1 MKQNFIKF
9 RKESVQLASVY
20 ASATSCNLGAEDI
33 SEGTLVIGTYDEGNY
48 LAMGW
53 LRGMTRD
60 KQTGIILYEIVNAV
74 EDGVAQF
81 IKGARRV
88 NAYSVPVLAA
98 RYEGATNPFIG
109 RASAC
114 NGEKATLCTDSSIDV
129 VSTEFIYRL
138 EPLFKE
144 TN

>member
-20 ASATSCNLGAEDI
+20 ASATGCNLGAEDI
-33 SEGTLVIGTYDEGNY
+33 SEGTLVIGTYAEGNY

-53 LRGMTRD
+53 LRGITRD
-60 KQTGIILYEIVNAV
+60 NQTGIILYEIVNAV
-74 EDGVAQF
+74 EDEVAQF

-88 NAYSVPVLAA
+88 NSNSVPVLAA
-98 RYEGATNPFIG
+98 SYEGATTPFIG

-114 NGEKATLCTDSSIDV
+114 NGEKAMLCTGDCTDV

>member
-1 MKQNFIKF
+1 MKQNFIEF
-9 RKESVQLASVY
+9 RKESVQLANVY
-20 ASATSCNLGAEDI
+20 ASASGCNLDAEDI
-33 SEGTLVIGTYDEGNY
+33 AKGTLVIGTYDEGNY

-60 KQTGIILYEIVNAV
+60 KQTGVILYEIVNAV
-74 EDGVAQF
+74 EEGVAQF

-88 NAYSVPVLAA
+88 SSSSVPVFAA
-98 RYEGATNPFIG
+98 SYDGATTPFVG
-109 RASAC
+109 RPYTC
-114 NGEKATLCTDSSIDV
+114 NGENATLCTDDCTEV